1 MIGTKLRDWAVAK
14 GFTPDNEY
22 SYRSSHEA
30 MIGNENLTK
39 DQVRNLHRFA
49 VFFERYLI
57 NRGGVLKDDSRTGLL
72 YNGARSVANIVADL
86 SARTVFAIGTELLRA
101 GLIPLP
107 NLRRGRRRCNRC
119 QFDQGFGLEQHAGV
133 HIASLMVHDMNR
145 DRPETIHSTG
155 FFLWDLNW
163 AK

>member
-1 MIGTKLRDWAVAK
+1 MIGTKLREWAVAK
-14 GFTPDNEY
+14 GLTPDNEY

-72 YNGARSVANIVADL
+72 YSGARALANIVADL
-86 SARTVFAIGTELLRA
+86 SARTVFAVGRSYFERA
-101 GLIPLP
+101 YTVAEPP
-107 NLRRGRRRCNRC
+107 
-119 QFDQGFGLEQHAGV
+119 AGQ
-133 HIASLMVHDMNR
+133 AALQ
-145 DRPETIHSTG
+145 
-155 FFLWDLNW
+155 
-163 AK
+163 